1 MRKDAD
7 GTAERRVTMKR
18 KIKRLIQ
25 KIACFLFNF
34 MYAFGWSM
42 TYAFLAF
49 LIFGDA
55 MVGHESVVLAV
66 SALAGGVSGGLLYM
80 YILKS

>member
-1 MRKDAD
+1 
-7 GTAERRVTMKR
+7 MKR
-18 KIKRLIQ
+18 KIKRLI
-25 KIACFLFNF
+25 KKMSCFLFIF
-34 MYAFGWSM
+34 MYAIGWFM

-49 LIFGDA
+49 LVFGDA
-55 MVGHESVVLAV
+55 MVGHESVVLVV

>member
-1 MRKDAD
+1 MRKKNA
-7 GTAERRVTMKR
+7 MKR
-18 KIKRLIQ
+18 KIMRLIQ
-25 KIACFLFNF
+25 KMACFLFIF
-34 MYAFGWSM
+34 MYGIGWFM

-49 LIFGDA
+49 LVFGDA
-55 MVGHESVVLAV
+55 IVGHEFITLAV

>member
-1 MRKDAD
+1 
-7 GTAERRVTMKR
+7 MKP

-25 KIACFLFNF
+25 KMACFLFIF
-34 MYAFGWSM
+34 MYAIGWFM

-55 MVGHESVVLAV
+55 MVGHESVVLVV
-66 SALAGGVSGGLLYM
+66 SALAGGVSGCFLYM

>member
-1 MRKDAD
+1 
-7 GTAERRVTMKR
+7 MKR

-25 KIACFLFNF
+25 KMACFLFNF
-34 MYAFGWSM
+34 MYAIGWFM

-49 LIFGDA
+49 LVFGDA
-55 MVGHESVVLAV
+55 MVGHESVALVG
-66 SALAGGVSGGLLYM
+66 SALAGGASGALLYM

>member
-1 MRKDAD
+1 
-7 GTAERRVTMKR
+7 MKN

-25 KIACFLFNF
+25 VTACFLFLF
-34 MYAFGWSM
+34 MYAIGWLM

-55 MVGHESVVLAV
+55 MVGHESVVLVV
-66 SALAGGVSGGLLYM
+66 SALAGGVSGGLLFM

>member
-1 MRKDAD
+1 
-7 GTAERRVTMKR
+7 MKP

-25 KIACFLFNF
+25 KMACFLFIF
-34 MYAFGWSM
+34 MYAIGWFM

-49 LIFGDA
+49 LIFRDA
-55 MVGHESVVLAV
+55 MVGHESVALVV

>member
-1 MRKDAD
+1 
-7 GTAERRVTMKR
+7 MKR
-18 KIKRLIQ
+18 KIKRLI
-25 KIACFLFNF
+25 KKMSCFLFIF
-34 MYAFGWSM
+34 MYAIGWFM

-55 MVGHESVVLAV
+55 MVGHESVVLVV
-66 SALAGGVSGGLLYM
+66 SALAGGVSGGLLFM

>member
-1 MRKDAD
+1 M
-7 GTAERRVTMKR
+7 TMKR

-25 KIACFLFNF
+25 KMACFLFLF
-34 MYAFGWSM
+34 MYGIGWYM

-55 MVGHESVVLAV
+55 IVGHESVALVG
-66 SALAGGVSGGLLYM
+66 SALAGGVSGGLLY
-80 YILKS
+80 IFLLKS

>member
-1 MRKDAD
+1 MI
-7 GTAERRVTMKR
+7 MKR

-25 KIACFLFNF
+25 KMACFLFNF
-34 MYAFGWSM
+34 MYVIGWFI

-49 LIFGDA
+49 SIFGDA
-55 MVGHESVVLAV
+55 IVGHEPVVLV
-66 SALAGGVSGGLLYM
+66 GSAIAGGVSGGLLYM

>member
-1 MRKDAD
+1 
-7 GTAERRVTMKR
+7 MKP

-25 KIACFLFNF
+25 KMACFLFIF
-34 MYAFGWSM
+34 MYAIGWFM

-49 LIFGDA
+49 LVFGYA
-55 MVGHESVVLAV
+55 MVGHESVVLVV
-66 SALAGGVSGGLLYM
+66 SAIAGGVSGGLLYM

>member
-1 MRKDAD
+1 
-7 GTAERRVTMKR
+7 MKH
-18 KIKRLIQ
+18 KIQRLVQ
-25 KIACFLFNF
+25 KMACFLFIF
-34 MYAFGWSM
+34 MYAIGWFM

-55 MVGHESVVLAV
+55 IVGHESVVLAG
-66 SALAGGVSGGLLYM
+66 SAIAGGVSGGLLFM

>member
-1 MRKDAD
+1 
-7 GTAERRVTMKR
+7 MKP

-25 KIACFLFNF
+25 KMACFLFNF
-34 MYAFGWSM
+34 MYAIGWFM

-49 LIFGDA
+49 VIFGDA
-55 MVGHESVVLAV
+55 MVGHESVVLVV
-66 SALAGGVSGGLLYM
+66 SALAGGVSGCLLYM

>member
-1 MRKDAD
+1 
-7 GTAERRVTMKR
+7 
-18 KIKRLIQ
+18 
-25 KIACFLFNF
+25 
-34 MYAFGWSM
+34 MYAFGWFM

-55 MVGHESVVLAV
+55 MVGHEPVVSAV

>member
-1 MRKDAD
+1 
-7 GTAERRVTMKR
+7 MKR

-25 KIACFLFNF
+25 KMACFLFLF
-34 MYAFGWSM
+34 MYAIGWFM

-55 MVGHESVVLAV
+55 MGGYESAVLVV